1 MREKL
6 GGSDFFQIN
15 DSGNK
20 CAIDRF
26 EEYSIAWTLLLQYM
40 SSSEWKD
47 ITVGWHFAAQL
58 VAFFSFMPQGLIFI
72 KTNTF

>member
-15 DSGNK
+15 DSGNE

-26 EEYSIAWTLLLQYM
+26 EEYSIAWTLLLYVNFRM
-40 SSSEWKD
+40 EGYYSWV
-47 ITVGWHFAAQL
+47 TFCCTAGC
-58 VAFFSFMPQGLIFI
+58 FFKLHAPGVDFY
-72 KTNTF
+72 